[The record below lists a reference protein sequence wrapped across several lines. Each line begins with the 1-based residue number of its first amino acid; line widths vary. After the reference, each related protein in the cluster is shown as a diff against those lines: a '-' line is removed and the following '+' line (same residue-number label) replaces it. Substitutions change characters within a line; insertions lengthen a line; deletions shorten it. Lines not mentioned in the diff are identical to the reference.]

1 MMLTITIPA
10 ALYQS
15 ASAIMRALDP
25 DVGGALSFGA
35 FDPEAESYTT
45 GMPCCESCLARAADP
60 VALHEYVVANY
71 ATRWPDMAVPTLED
85 CEAFSGCLVTEN
97 A

>member
-10 ALYQS
+10 ALYHS

-35 FDPEAESYTT
+35 YDPEATSYTT
-45 GMPCCESCLARAADP
+45 GMPCCESCLARASDP
-60 VALHEYVVANY
+60 AALHEYVVANY
-71 ATRWPDMAVPTLED
+71 ASRWPDLPTPTLAEV
-85 CEAFSGCLVTEN
+85 EAFCGCVVT
-97 A
+97 